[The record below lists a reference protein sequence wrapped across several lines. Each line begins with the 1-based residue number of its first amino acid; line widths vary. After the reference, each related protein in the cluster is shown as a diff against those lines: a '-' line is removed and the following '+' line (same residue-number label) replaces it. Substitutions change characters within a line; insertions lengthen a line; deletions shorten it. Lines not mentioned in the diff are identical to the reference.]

1 MEINKK
7 TPANNYNFDR
17 ERFSNFV
24 VDLRNVEKKAVY
36 DLKSEARAA
45 KKGIGIVKG
54 EAGII
59 KDRGQ
64 KIGWRI
70 KKSLEKDWKKLE
82 TAAKKITPNL
92 LLPGKP
98 VLFRKPRTFFS
109 DLPNIFWRSR
119 LLKNK
124 RLAWATELKAREAAW
139 QRALNL
145 KVSRLKVDA
154 RAGARKRRADKTEAP
169 KETVTPKKAAAPTAW
184 YRSVLYF
191 SLILFLI
198 ILPFKILS
206 ALDILDFK
214 RLEEKIVSRSELAV
228 NSLMAA
234 ADSISK
240 MDLKNADADFQSAGA
255 NFLEAQNDLN
265 KINDSLLV
273 LAAFSSDPKIKLAAE
288 SKKFLAAGATASSLG
303 RNLVLA
309 TDSLFS
315 GDKNNFRVSLDNF
328 LAYGNLAVSDAKSLK
343 KTVAKINPDN
353 LPEAYR
359 AKFESLSQQAGLLS
373 DNLDNFVSA
382 GAKLKEVL
390 GSSRDKRYLLVFQNN
405 AEMRGS
411 GGFLG
416 SYALVDIRDGQIRN
430 LEVPGGGSYDTEGG
444 MKISVVAPEP
454 LWLVSPLWHFWDAN
468 WWPDWPTTAKNLMW
482 FYEKSGGPSVD
493 GVISVTPTVVERL
506 LEITGPID
514 LTAEYDLIIDK
525 DNFWETV
532 QKITERENLAK
543 THPEAI
549 AGLPAT
555 STVIKSDLPLEQGL
569 DINSEN
575 KPKKIIGDL
584 LAKILEI
591 LPQKLNKEN
600 LVKIITIWEENMS
613 EKQIL
618 FYFNDSTLQ
627 SEFVSR
633 NWAGEVRP
641 TDRDYLM
648 VVNTNIAGQKSDRL
662 MSEKID
668 LASEAGTDGDLINT
682 VTITRTHNGL
692 KNEALTGV
700 RNVNWLRVYVPL
712 GSKLLGATGFVAPEA
727 QYLQDKPEAD
737 WVKTP
742 LLTAEMAA
750 ATDSAT
756 GVKIY
761 TENNKTVFANWLM
774 VDPGQTATVVIK
786 YRLPFNI
793 FTAKVDDSWL
803 KRLNG
808 WLNADAPQLLP
819 YSLLVQK
826 QPGSRPSE
834 FTSRLR
840 LPDNLNVFWRWPED
854 SGGPNG
860 WEISAPLDSDKYYSL
875 LLEKKN

>member
-1 MEINKK
+1 METNKK
-7 TPANNYNFDR
+7 TPANNYNFNR

-24 VDLRNVEKKAVY
+24 VDLRNAEKKTVHN
-36 DLKSEARAA
+36 LKSEARVVRKEIGDV
-45 KKGIGIVKG
+45 KK
-54 EAGII
+54 ETGII
-59 KDRGQ
+59 KNQGRKLGR
-64 KIGWRI
+64 RI
-70 KKSLEKDWKKLE
+70 KESLEKDWKRLE

-92 LLPGKP
+92 LLSGKP
-98 VLFRKPRTFFS
+98 VLFRKPRAFFS
-109 DLPNIFWRSR
+109 DLPNIPWRFR
-119 LLKNK
+119 PLKNK

-139 QRALNL
+139 QRALSL
-145 KVSRLKVDA
+145 RVSRLKVDV
-154 RAGARKRRADKTEAP
+154 RAGTRKRRADKTETPAAL
-169 KETVTPKKAAAPTAW
+169 KEAGAPTAW

-214 RLEEKIVSRSELAV
+214 RLEEKVVSRSELAV

-265 KINDSLLV
+265 KINDSLLA

-288 SKKFLAAGATASSLG
+288 SKKFLAAGAAASSLG

-309 TDSLFS
+309 TDGLFS
-315 GDKNNFRVSLDNF
+315 GDKNNFRASLDNF
-328 LAYGNLAVSDAKSLK
+328 LTYGNLAVSDAKSLK
-343 KTVAKINPDN
+343 KTIAKINPDN

-359 AKFESLSQQAGLLS
+359 DKFEFLNQQAGLLS

-382 GAKLKEVL
+382 GVKLKEVL
-390 GSSRDKRYLLVFQNN
+390 GLSRDKRYLLIFQNN

-444 MKISVVAPEP
+444 MKVSIVAPEP

-493 GVISVTPTVVERL
+493 GVISFTPTVVERL
-506 LEITGPID
+506 LSITGPID
-514 LTAEYDLIIDK
+514 LTAEYGLVIDK
-525 DNFWETV
+525 NNFWETV

-549 AGLPAT
+549 VGLPAT
-555 STVIKSDLPLEQGL
+555 SAVIKSDLPLEQGL
-569 DINSEN
+569 DNNSEN

-584 LAKILEI
+584 LVKILET
-591 LPQKLNKEN
+591 LPQKLNQEN
-600 LVKIITIWEENMS
+600 LVKIITVWEENMS

-618 FYFNDSTLQ
+618 FYFNDPTLQ
-627 SEFVSR
+627 SEFAGR
-633 NWAGEVRP
+633 NWAGEVRL
-641 TDRDYLM
+641 TDKDYLM

-662 MSEKID
+662 MSERID
-668 LASEAGTDGDLINT
+668 LISEAGVNGGLINT

-700 RNVNWLRVYVPL
+700 RNVDWLRVYVPL
-712 GSKLLGATGFVAPEA
+712 GSELLSASGFVAPDAE
-727 QYLQDKPEAD
+727 YLQDKPEAG

-742 LLTAEMAA
+742 LLAAETAA

-793 FTAKVDDSWL
+793 FTAKTDDSWL

-808 WLNADAPQLLP
+808 WINADAPQLLP

-840 LPDNLNVFWRWPED
+840 LPDSLNVFWRWPENS
-854 SGGPNG
+854 SGPDG
-860 WEISAPLDSDKYYSL
+860 WEINAPLDSDKYYSL

>member
-1 MEINKK
+1 METNKK
-7 TPANNYNFDR
+7 TSANNYNFNR

-24 VDLRNVEKKAVY
+24 VDLRNVEKKTVY
-36 DLKSEARAA
+36 DLKSEARVVG
-45 KKGIGIVKG
+45 KGIGIVKE
-54 EAGII
+54 EAGVIKKEIGII
-59 KDRGQ
+59 KDQGQ
-64 KIGWRI
+64 KISRRI
-70 KKSLEKDWKKLE
+70 KESLGKDWKKLE

-98 VLFRKPRTFFS
+98 VL
-109 DLPNIFWRSR
+109 L
-119 LLKNK
+119 

-139 QRALNL
+139 QKALGL

-154 RAGARKRRADKTEAP
+154 QAGARKRRADKTEI
-169 KETVTPKKAAAPTAW
+169 W

-214 RLEEKIVSRSELAV
+214 RLEERIVSRSELAI

-234 ADSISK
+234 ADSVSR
-240 MDLKNADADFQSAGA
+240 MDLKNADADFQIAGA

-265 KINDSLLV
+265 KINDSLLA

-288 SKKFLAAGATASSLG
+288 SKKFLAAGAAASSLG

-315 GDKNNFRVSLDNF
+315 GNKNNFRASLDNF
-328 LAYGNLAVSDAKSLK
+328 LTYGNLAVSDAKSLK

-353 LPEAYR
+353 LPEAYQ

-373 DNLDNFVSA
+373 DNLTNFISA
-382 GAKLKEVL
+382 GVKLKEVL
-390 GSSRDKRYLLVFQNN
+390 GLNRDKRYLLVFQNN

-444 MKISVVAPEP
+444 MKVNVVAPEP

-482 FYEKSGGPSVD
+482 FYEKSDGPSVD
-493 GVISVTPTVVERL
+493 GAIGVTPTVVERL

-514 LTAEYDLIIDK
+514 LTAEYGLIIDK
-525 DNFWETV
+525 NNFWETV
-532 QKITERENLAK
+532 QKITERENLTK

-618 FYFNDSTLQ
+618 FYFNDPTLQ
-627 SEFVSR
+627 SEFAGR

-668 LASEAGTDGDLINT
+668 LTSEAGTNGGLINT

-700 RNVNWLRVYVPL
+700 RNVDWLRVYVPL
-712 GSKLLGATGFVAPEA
+712 DSELISASGFVAPEA
-727 QYLQDKPEAD
+727 EYLQDKPEAD
-737 WVKTP
+737 WIKTP
-742 LLTAEMAA
+742 LLAAEMAA

-793 FTAKVDDSWL
+793 FTAKTDDSWL

-854 SGGPNG
+854 SSGPNG